1 LSAGSLTL
9 NMKATSW
16 LIISFIVYFAVTGVT
31 DSVRRAVLDVGIV
44 LSFVIFFPILLVLY
58 SFCRRRR
65 PWAFMGTAIFGILM
79 VLVIG
84 VNILGGFD
92 VEFTQWT
99 TWNVML
105 INVLSVLMALEGSK
119 AYVESK
125 SP

>member
-1 LSAGSLTL
+1 
-9 NMKATSW
+9 MKATSW